1 MFWSNVVNSPRIER
15 ATLDGRERQVI
26 VTGLGHVNSMTL
38 DPTEG
43 RLYWTNSD
51 KGRIESS
58 DLDGL
63 NRVDIVAGLDQ
74 PFGLT
79 LHGQHIYW
87 IERYSHNILRADK
100 TNGADQ
106 RLLVSSPVFP
116 MAVTVFHTA
125 LNSGGCKFWFFI
137 GNVIVVLSLTTYR
150 YNQRWQQQ
158 YVLAMVEF
166 GLTTYTSRNFI
177 WLT

>member
-1 MFWSNVVNSPRIER
+1 MLRFITCSYMFWSNVVNAPRLER
-15 ATLDGRERQVI
+15 STLDGSERQVI

-38 DPTEG
+38 DPAEG

-51 KGRIESS
+51 RGRIESC

-63 NRVDIVAGLDQ
+63 NRGDIVVGLEQ

-79 LHGQHIYW
+79 QHGQHIYW
-87 IERYSHNILRADK
+87 IERYSHDIFRADK
-100 TNGADQ
+100 TNGADP

-125 LNSGGCKFWFFI
+125 LNSGWYSFPAFHW
-137 GNVIVVLSLTTYR
+137 
-150 YNQRWQQQ
+150 
-158 YVLAMVEF
+158 
-166 GLTTYTSRNFI
+166 
-177 WLT
+177 